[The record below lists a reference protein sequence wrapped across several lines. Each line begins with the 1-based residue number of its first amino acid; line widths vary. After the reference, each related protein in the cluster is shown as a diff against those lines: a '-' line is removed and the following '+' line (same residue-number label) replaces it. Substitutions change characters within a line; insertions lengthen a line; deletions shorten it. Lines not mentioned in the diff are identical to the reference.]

1 MNEFGKRKTILIII
15 ASLIVIVFFLGVS
28 YALWVA
34 NFSQTNEN
42 LVSAS
47 CFQIEFRED
56 TQSISLQNTFP
67 ITDED
72 GKKLPPYT
80 FTITNIC
87 EAYASYQ
94 VNLEVLNTSTLTH
107 YEYVKV
113 ALEDDISLLS
123 DNDTIKTTLD
133 NASTSFKL
141 TTGYLDHNE
150 SVTYNLRL
158 WIDENVTLESEGILN
173 TTFASKITVTASY
186 IDHMPSAYEL
196 CIEEYGEG
204 TFLCN
209 AIADLDEEKCPT
221 VNEDGTINVT
231 SENQDGYV
239 CSAPDDYGVSY
250 YYRGNVTNNYVKFGQ
265 NESGQ
270 DMYWRIIRINGD
282 GSIRM
287 IYDGTSAHAN
297 GEANDDRNIGTSI
310 FNDYLAVNKDFI
322 NTVSYTYNNHQNDSD
337 VKAYVDAWY
346 EKVFLGS
353 KYETYI
359 SDEIF
364 CNSRLDEDQ
373 NGYFDVV
380 NSLYCKNEEDRYT
393 VDESK
398 GNGGLKYPIGL
409 VTVIEG
415 KLAGGVGI
423 SGVTGHY
430 LDDGSKYWTMTPNGD
445 LIGIDIVVHVIYQG
459 MAGSIYAD
467 VTSTSGVKPVINLK
481 PNSLKL
487 GDGTASNPY
496 RVE

>member
-72 GKKLPPYT
+72 GKKLTPYT
-80 FTITNIC
+80 FTITNTC

-186 IDHMPSAYEL
+186 IDHMPSDYEI
-196 CIEEYGEG
+196 CVGR
-204 TFLCN
+204 
-209 AIADLDEEKCPT
+209 
-221 VNEDGTINVT
+221 
-231 SENQDGYV
+231 
-239 CSAPDDYGVSY
+239 
-250 YYRGNVTNNYVKFGQ
+250 YR
-265 NESGQ
+265 
-270 DMYWRIIRINGD
+270 
-282 GSIRM
+282 
-287 IYDGTSAHAN
+287 
-297 GEANDDRNIGTSI
+297 
-310 FNDYLAVNKDFI
+310 
-322 NTVSYTYNNHQNDSD
+322 
-337 VKAYVDAWY
+337 
-346 EKVFLGS
+346 
-353 KYETYI
+353 
-359 SDEIF
+359 
-364 CNSRLDEDQ
+364 
-373 NGYFDVV
+373 
-380 NSLYCKNEEDRYT
+380 
-393 VDESK
+393 
-398 GNGGLKYPIGL
+398 
-409 VTVIEG
+409 
-415 KLAGGVGI
+415 
-423 SGVTGHY
+423 
-430 LDDGSKYWTMTPNGD
+430 
-445 LIGIDIVVHVIYQG
+445 
-459 MAGSIYAD
+459 
-467 VTSTSGVKPVINLK
+467 
-481 PNSLKL
+481 
-487 GDGTASNPY
+487 
-496 RVE
+496 

>member
-1 MNEFGKRKTILIII
+1 MTKNKRMV
-15 ASLIVIVFFLGVS
+15 LIVLGVFIGIGVLVGVS
-28 YALWVA
+28 YALWIA
-34 NFSQTNEN
+34 NFNQTDEN

-56 TQSISLQNTFP
+56 TESISLQNTFP
-67 ITDED
+67 ITDEE
-72 GKKLPPYT
+72 GKTLTPYT
-80 FTITNIC
+80 FTITNTC
-87 EAYASYQ
+87 ENYASYQ
-94 VNLEVLNTSTLTH
+94 INLEVLNASTLTH
-107 YEYVKV
+107 YEYIKV
-113 ALEDDISLLS
+113 ALEDDVSLLS
-123 DNDTIKTTLD
+123 DNDTVQTTLD
-133 NASTSFKL
+133 NATTSFKL
-141 TTGYLDHNE
+141 KTGYLDHNE

-186 IDHMPSAYEL
+186 IDHMPSAYEQ
-196 CIEEYGEG
+196 CIEEYGEK

-209 AIADLDEEKCPT
+209 AIANLDEEKCPT

-231 SENQDGYV
+231 AENQAGYV
-239 CSAPDDYGVSY
+239 CSAPDDYGTSY
-250 YYRGNVTNNYVKFGQ
+250 YYRGNVTNNYVKFGT

-287 IYDGTSAHAN
+287 IYDGTSAHVN
-297 GEANDDRNIGTSI
+297 GEASDDRNIGTSI
-310 FNDYLAVNKDFI
+310 FNDYLAFEKDFI
-322 NTVSYTYNNHQNDSD
+322 STVSYTYNNHQNDS
-337 VKAYVDAWY
+337 VIKSYVDAWY

-353 KYETYI
+353 EYESYL

-373 NGYFDVV
+373 DAYFDVV

-415 KLAGGVGI
+415 RLAGGVGI
-423 SGVTGHY
+423 TGVKGHY
-430 LDDGSKYWTMTPNGD
+430 LDAGTYWTMSPYYYDTVCG
-445 LIGIDIVVHVIYQG
+445 LSVYAITYG
-459 MAGSIYAD
+459 MASAGPSSVD

-496 RVE
+496 QVE